1 MLNTEQ
7 VKSSTTPI
15 RVAKKNGNQER
26 DGIAQSQLRRRLSRS
41 FLSGQYLSLLVG
53 RRYNRPLGLFSISPM
68 VALERPIH
76 STCRLRTI
84 GPDSQRVQ
92 SVYRSSRDRVHGA
105 SSVGNHS
112 ESFTS
117 PNRKWHTCHPCPD
130 PLRRS
135 SQLYSLELMR

>member
-92 SVYRSSRDRVHGA
+92 SVCRSSPIDHRNWVPPNISEDKGILIRDCPLPPKA
-105 SSVGNHS
+105 QFSLSVLLGLCGPAGS
-112 ESFTS
+112 
-117 PNRKWHTCHPCPD
+117 
-130 PLRRS
+130 
-135 SQLYSLELMR
+135 